1 MATLHVKGLSTHF
14 GSGRGG
20 RRRGSQSGGRDDR
33 GSTAPVRAVDG
44 VDLDV
49 RDGEF
54 LVLLGASGSGKTT
67 LMRTIAGLEKASAGE
82 VLIGGM
88 QVNGLPP
95 NARNIAMVF
104 QSYALYPHKS
114 VYKNISFPLE
124 AVRLG
129 RDQIREKVEWA
140 AQLFGIGHLLQRKP
154 RMLSGGERQRVALA
168 RALVREPN
176 LFLLDEP
183 LSNLDAKLRHSARHE
198 LKKLHQRIGIT
209 TVYVTHDQVEAM
221 GLGERVA
228 VMNHG
233 KIEQIGSPSTI
244 YREPANTFV
253 ARFMGSPAMNL
264 VMRDGEVI
272 GFHPENLLPASQFPA
287 HPDAMHF
294 RFAVAGVEDLG
305 SDLLLYGS
313 LPDTASFEGAGAGG
327 TGKRSVVGNDT
338 GPAPAEVIA
347 KIPARLAGSI
357 EVGAEH
363 DFFVQPEFV
372 KRFDSRSGR
381 RHDTLAA

>member
-1 MATLHVKGLSTHF
+1 VATLRVDGLHTHF
-14 GSGRGG
+14 GG
-20 RRRGSQSGGRDDR
+20 
-33 GSTAPVRAVDG
+33 VRAVDG

-49 RDGEF
+49 ADGEF

-67 LMRTIAGLEKASAGE
+67 LMRTIAGLEKLTQGQ
-82 VLIGGM
+82 VYIGG
-88 QVNGLPP
+88 QVVNALPP

-114 VYKNISFPLE
+114 VFRNISFPLE
-124 AVRLG
+124 AVRME
-129 RDQIREKVEWA
+129 RAATRQKVEWA
-140 AQLFGIGHLLQRKP
+140 ANLFGIGHLLDRKP

-198 LKKLHQRIGIT
+198 LKRLHQRIGIT
-209 TVYVTHDQVEAM
+209 TIYVTHDQVEAM

-233 KIEQIGSPSTI
+233 KIEQIGKPSQI
-244 YREPANTFV
+244 YRSPANMFV

-264 VMRDGEVI
+264 IEAEQETI
-272 GFHPENLLPASQFPA
+272 GFHPENFLPASRFDAGTDARHFP
-287 HPDAMHF
+287 F
-294 RFAVAGVEDLG
+294 LISGIEDLG

-313 LPDTASFEGAGAGG
+313 ITTATSAVTEEGASG
-327 TGKRSVVGNDT
+327 TGD
-338 GPAPAEVIA
+338 VIA
-347 KIPARLAGSI
+347 KIPARLLDSVQ
-357 EVGAEH
+357 VGQVH
-363 DFFVQPEFV
+363 DFFVQPAFINYFDRATG
-372 KRFDSRSGR
+372 KRRS
-381 RHDTLAA
+381 APA

>member
-1 MATLHVKGLSTHF
+1 MATLQVNGLHTYF
-14 GSGRGG
+14 GN
-20 RRRGSQSGGRDDR
+20 
-33 GSTAPVRAVDG
+33 VHAVDG

-67 LMRTIAGLEKASAGE
+67 LMRTIAGLEKLTSGE
-82 VLIGGM
+82 VLIGGKV
-88 QVNGLPP
+88 VNTLPP

-124 AVRLG
+124 AVRMG
-129 RDQIREKVEWA
+129 RAAINEKVEWA
-140 AQLFGIGHLLQRKP
+140 AHLFGIDELLQRKP

-198 LKKLHQRIGIT
+198 LKKLHERIGIT

-233 KIEQIGSPSTI
+233 KIEQIGVPSDI
-244 YREPANTFV
+244 YRTPANTFV

-264 VMRDGEVI
+264 IETEDEML
-272 GFHPENLLPASQFPA
+272 GFHPENFLPASQFEA
-287 HPDAMHF
+287 LTAARHF
-294 RFAVAGVEDLG
+294 PFLVSGIEDLG

-313 LPDTASFEGAGAGG
+313 VPSAKAAVGAEGSTG
-327 TGKRSVVGNDT
+327 TGD
-338 GPAPAEVIA
+338 VIA
-347 KIPARLAGSI
+347 KIPARLAGTVA
-357 EVGAEH
+357 VGQEH
-363 DFFVQPEFV
+363 DFFVQPNFIN
-372 KRFDSRSGR
+372 RFDPATGKRLETSA
-381 RHDTLAA
+381 L

>member
-1 MATLHVKGLSTHF
+1 VATLKVENVHTHF
-14 GSGRGG
+14 GG
-20 RRRGSQSGGRDDR
+20 
-33 GSTAPVRAVDG
+33 VHAVDG

-67 LMRTIAGLEKASAGE
+67 LMRTIAGLEKLTSGN
-82 VLIGGM
+82 VLIGGEV
-88 QVNGLPP
+88 VNHLPP
-95 NARNIAMVF
+95 NSRNIAMVF

-114 VYKNISFPLE
+114 VFRNISFPLE
-124 AVRLG
+124 AVRTE
-129 RDQIREKVEWA
+129 RAVMKEKVEWA
-140 AQLFGIGHLLQRKP
+140 AGLFGIGHLLARKP
-154 RMLSGGERQRVALA
+154 RALSGGERQRVALA

-209 TVYVTHDQVEAM
+209 TIYVTHDQVEAM

-233 KIEQIGSPSTI
+233 KIEQIGAPSDI
-244 YREPANTFV
+244 YRSPANTFV

-264 VMRDGEVI
+264 LETGDQTI
-272 GFHPENLLPASQFPA
+272 GFHPENFLPAS
-287 HPDAMHF
+287 HF
-294 RFAVAGVEDLG
+294 EASTGAQHFEFHISGLEDLG

-313 LPDTASFEGAGAGG
+313 VPSA
-327 TGKRSVVGNDT
+327 RSVTEEGVSESG
-338 GPAPAEVIA
+338 AVIA

-357 EVGAEH
+357 EPGKPH
-363 DFFVQPEFV
+363 DFFIQPAFIN
-372 KRFDSRSGR
+372 RFDRATGKRLTTNS
-381 RHDTLAA
+381 A